1 MLPKIVPILDIEVF
15 QFLSTLLNRMPN
27 QPQQRQEEEEQPRM
41 NFFTM
46 FLIFMLVRSIM
57 NTFVNPPQQKSPESI
72 IDTYNQTYQTP
83 ETTQPDMGSNPFSAM
98 MGMMKGM
105 MPLKKGIKGSMYAP
119 TVVDG
124 EPCVG
129 LSMLYLI
136 SSLFTFISLILV
148 IIVLFLMITWST
160 RERISLILQ
169 IFPIMK

>member
-1 MLPKIVPILDIEVF
+1 MIFPKIVHIFCIEVF
-15 QFLSTLLNRMPN
+15 SISFNTLNRMPN

-105 MPLKKGIKGSMYAP
+105 MPLKKGIKGSTYLP
-119 TVVDG
+119 TIVDG
-124 EPCVG
+124 EPCVCI
-129 LSMLYLI
+129 SMLI
-136 SSLFTFISLILV
+136 
-148 IIVLFLMITWST
+148 LFLV
-160 RERISLILQ
+160 SLCLL
-169 IFPIMK
+169 F